1 MATSIP
7 TSPPELP
14 SHPLGLDQPYVSTRE
29 AADLL
34 GISLR
39 SAQLWVEN
47 GVLVAWKT
55 PGGHRRI
62 LLSSV
67 QQVLAERQKVE
78 KPGKSEAKLRVV
90 LVEDDPDLLRL
101 LSITISG
108 AYSGVEVF
116 TARDGFEG
124 LVMIGQVHPDVLI
137 TDLNMPGM
145 DGFRMLRA
153 IGSGDAAPGHI
164 VVITALSPADIADR
178 GGLAP
183 GVDVLQKP
191 VALSQL
197 EERIK
202 AFAAALED

>member
-1 MATSIP
+1 
-7 TSPPELP
+7 
-14 SHPLGLDQPYVSTRE
+14 
-29 AADLL
+29 
-34 GISLR
+34 
-39 SAQLWVEN
+39 
-47 GVLVAWKT
+47 
-55 PGGHRRI
+55 
-62 LLSSV
+62 
-67 QQVLAERQKVE
+67 
-78 KPGKSEAKLRVV
+78 
-90 LVEDDPDLLRL
+90 